1 MPFVVTDPDGA
12 GAQDSW
18 KLTLMQP
25 EGFAPAG
32 VINEK
37 MNFIIWSR
45 VASNAP
51 LYATNQIASGQ
62 VTYPAALGAN
72 GEADIATDITLVAGN
87 YYATYFASAVGNPC
101 RPSDGQLILSNF
113 AWFLGAPQGLYS
125 SDATGP
131 FYWRSVTQ
139 PGVGPA
145 VQTVVAG
152 TTAVCTN
159 PAGAGFLRQSLAG
172 AYVNC
177 AATDPVGL
185 TVSTAFHVLGNPVEA
200 VNTCPTDLD
209 GNGVT
214 DAADLAILLNAWGTG
229 GVDLNGDGLTDA
241 ADLATLLNSWGVC
254 P

>member
-1 MPFVVTDPDGA
+1 M
-12 GAQDSW
+12 
-18 KLTLMQP
+18 
-25 EGFAPAG
+25 
-32 VINEK
+32 
-37 MNFIIWSR
+37 
-45 VASNAP
+45 
-51 LYATNQIASGQ
+51 
-62 VTYPAALGAN
+62 
-72 GEADIATDITLVAGN
+72 IT
-87 YYATYFASAVGNPC
+87 
-101 RPSDGQLILSNF
+101 SNF
-113 AWFLGAPQGLYS
+113 AWFTGAPQGLWS
-125 SDATGP
+125 TDATGP
-131 FYWRSVTQ
+131 FAWRSVTQ

-159 PAGAGFLRQSLAG
+159 PAGAGFLRYTLIG

-177 AATDPVGL
+177 LATDPAGL
-185 TVSTAFHVLGNPVEA
+185 TVSTAFHILGNPVEA
-200 VNTCPTDLD
+200 INTCPTDLD